1 MFENVFLIIPRNTC
15 IIGSHANDLFSFFF
29 LCVLSLESYHE
40 VADRNESFVK
50 GKDRLRGVRMAETV
64 TAGDDFVENCEDVWI
79 LEMKYRMAVAYLSA
93 CWNKSTAEMTKV
105 FTALKR
111 EESGRRFRTR
121 ELLAV
126 FLEKQDELWLSLPA
140 ISAPLIKDLQGKPRD
155 PADIETEVQD
165 IIRNRAA
172 TKQKDKDTEGMADEL
187 GPGLAD
193 VDPSQGDFDLQSPL
207 LSDIL
212 VKVDLLEVKYAP
224 YLMKQWKTVLAVA
237 TANSFLHLFDV
248 LSSTAN
254 GSAKEAFQH
263 LVPPVEVPT
272 EETVKTQN
280 TAKHRKDWHKLLQP
294 SDSFALANCAVAFK
308 ENDKGAYSFE
318 ITEKVHSSLMMGQ
331 TTSRKMQVRVQSK
344 DKEKEWIAALKADKC
359 GEKDSEN

>member
-1 MFENVFLIIPRNTC
+1 MSSIMR
-15 IIGSHANDLFSFFF
+15 SHVNDLFSFFF
-29 LCVLSLESYHE
+29 LCVFISLESYHD
-40 VADRNESFVK
+40 VADRNESLVWG
-50 GKDRLRGVRMAETV
+50 GKDRLRGVKMAETV
-64 TAGDDFVENCEDVWI
+64 TASDEFVENCEDVWI

-111 EESGRRFRTR
+111 EECGRRFRTR

-155 PADIETEVQD
+155 PAEIETEVQD

-172 TKQKDKDTEGMADEL
+172 TKQKDKGAEGMAEEL

-193 VDPSQGDFDLQSPL
+193 ADPSQGDFDLQSPI

-237 TANSFLHLFDV
+237 TANSFLHLFDIS
-248 LSSTAN
+248 SSTPMVAPRKR
-254 GSAKEAFQH
+254 SKTWSLQLTFQPKKPSRRRTRPSTARTGTSSFSRPTH
-263 LVPPVEVPT
+263 LLSPT
-272 EETVKTQN
+272 
-280 TAKHRKDWHKLLQP
+280 ALWP
-294 SDSFALANCAVAFK
+294 SRRMKRAL
-308 ENDKGAYSFE
+308 
-318 ITEKVHSSLMMGQ
+318 IHS
-331 TTSRKMQVRVQSK
+331 R
-344 DKEKEWIAALKADKC
+344 
-359 GEKDSEN
+359 